1 MTLAEFRELVRLEFG
16 ARLERATP
24 ANVRD
29 FLDRMQLRLHQDA
42 QEGKPY
48 VIEEECRRTSYEEIV
63 SDFFSRALDHPVEQ
77 SLIMLWLL
85 AFEQHFA
92 MLEEDYAHRYVLI
105 FGEGDTG

>member
-1 MTLAEFRELVRLEFG
+1 MTLPEFRELVRREFG

-42 QEGKPY
+42 NEGSPY
-48 VIEEECRRTSYEEIV
+48 TIEEENRVLSYEEIV
-63 SDFFSRALDHPVEQ
+63 ADFFSRALDHPPDQ
-77 SLIMLWLL
+77 ALIMLWLL

-92 MLEEDYAHRYVLI
+92 MLEEDYAHRYAVI
-105 FGEGDTG
+105 FGEGDGD